1 MRKSTRPTIAPS
13 RRAIVVRSE
22 VGEKR
27 ARTVDP
33 APLLHRPTSR
43 NVGVALAATVLAA
56 AASLLLAHHTLLASG
71 LRSVPGDP
79 GDVRFVHYCI
89 EHTWAWLTGHPLHR
103 RFWDLPFFFPAPD
116 TGAYSDVLLGVAPP
130 YWLFRALGAGPES
143 AYAGWLLV
151 STALNAAAATW
162 LLRGALG
169 VRWLAAATGGVLV
182 AAGAPRMHLMNHPQL
197 ICTYWLLAAVGLLV
211 VALRAP
217 GTWRAR
223 AAWLLAGCAA
233 AAEAWSS
240 YYLWWFLGLALAI
253 ALGLGLLLK
262 ATRPGLLEA
271 LRRDWAA
278 IAVAAGLSLLM
289 VLPLLRGW
297 WSVAHAVGLRD
308 ARDVFLARGQSWLNI
323 GPDSW
328 WYGALVRSLTGLRYQ
343 TNEQQYGVGLLTLAA
358 VALGFWRAR
367 HRGGVVVLGLTAV
380 LLVLLA
386 TQVGHWRAAS
396 PWNVVYALV
405 PGARGIRAVP
415 RVGLVVLGGLGRG
428 PGARGGCPGPV
439 SCTRRRGPR
448 GPLPPRAG
456 SGVRPLR
463 ARARPGAGRPHRPG
477 GPCRL
482 HGLRLH
488 AAAGRLASLARADRR
503 AVGRGRGPG
512 AHPERVLGELA
523 AGLGAAGLLRPGARG
538 PGTAGRGGG
547 GMGPE
552 VGTPWAG
559 VQDPSSP

>member
-1 MRKSTRPTIAPS
+1 M
-13 RRAIVVRSE
+13 
-22 VGEKR
+22 
-27 ARTVDP
+27 DP

-43 NVGVALAATVLAA
+43 DVGAALAATVLAA
-56 AASLLLAHHTLLASG
+56 AASMLLAHHTLLASG
-71 LRSVPGDP
+71 LGRVPGDP

-130 YWLFRALGAGPES
+130 YWLFRALGADPEG

-197 ICTYWLLAAVGLLV
+197 ICTYWLLAGVGLLV

-240 YYLWWFLGLALAI
+240 YYLWWFLALALAI
-253 ALGLGLLLK
+253 ALAVGLLLK
-262 ATRPGLLEA
+262 ATRPGVLEV

-278 IAVAAGLSLLM
+278 IAVAGGLSLLM
-289 VLPLLRGW
+289 VLPLLNGW
-297 WSVAHAVGLRD
+297 SSVAHAVGLRD

-358 VALGFWRAR
+358 VAFGFWRAR

-396 PWNVVYALV
+396 PVERRVRGGPRGAGDPRRA
-405 PGARGIRAVP
+405 PGGAGRP
-415 RVGLVVLGGLGRG
+415 RGLGRG
-428 PGARGGCPGPV
+428 PGARRGCPGPV
-439 SCTRRRGPR
+439 SRTRRRGPR
-448 GPLPPRAG
+448 GPLPPEQGVAYVHFVPGLDRERVNRIAREVPAG
-456 SGVRPLR
+456 CPAFVYTPPPDGWPPWHPQIDALWVADVARVPTLNGYSGNSPPGWGLQDCFVRGPADR
-463 ARARPGAGRPHRPG
+463 ARLDAAVAAWVRRWGLPGPV
-477 GPCRL
+477 CRIL
-482 HGLRLH
+482 L
-488 AAAGRLASLARADRR
+488 
-503 AVGRGRGPG
+503 P
-512 AHPERVLGELA
+512 PEPDGE
-523 AGLGAAGLLRPGARG
+523 G
-538 PGTAGRGGG
+538 
-547 GMGPE
+547 
-552 VGTPWAG
+552 
-559 VQDPSSP
+559 

>member
-1 MRKSTRPTIAPS
+1 M
-13 RRAIVVRSE
+13 
-22 VGEKR
+22 
-27 ARTVDP
+27 DP

-43 NVGVALAATVLAA
+43 NVGAALAATALAA
-56 AASLLLAHHTLLASG
+56 AASLLLAHHTLVASG
-71 LRSVPGDP
+71 LRRVPGDP

-130 YWLFRALGAGPES
+130 YWLFRALGADPEG

-182 AAGAPRMHLMNHPQL
+182 AAGAPRIHLLNHPQL

-240 YYLWWFLGLALAI
+240 YYLWWFLALALAI
-253 ALGLGLLLK
+253 ALAVGLLLK
-262 ATRPGLLEA
+262 ATRPGVLEA

-289 VLPLLRGW
+289 VLPLLQGW

-328 WYGALVRSLTGLRYQ
+328 WYGALVRRLTGLRYQ

-358 VALGFWRAR
+358 VAFGFWRAR
-367 HRGGVVVLGLTAV
+367 HRGGVVVS
-380 LLVLLA
+380 
-386 TQVGHWRAAS
+386 AS
-396 PWNVVYALV
+396 PRCSSCFWRRRSGT
-405 PGARGIRAVP
+405 GARPRRGTWCTRWSPGRGGFRAVP
-415 RVGLVVLGGLGRG
+415 RVGLVVLVAWAAGLALAVDALARSRGRVAAALAVLCLLEQGVAYVHFVPALDRERVDRIAREVPAGCPAFVYTPPPDGWPPWHAQIDALWVADVARVPTLNGYSGNSPPGWGLEDCFVRG
-428 PGARGGCPGPV
+428 PADRARLDAAVAAWVRRWGLPGPV
-439 SCTRRRGPR
+439 
-448 GPLPPRAG
+448 
-456 SGVRPLR
+456 
-463 ARARPGAGRPHRPG
+463 
-477 GPCRL
+477 CRI
-482 HGLRLH
+482 
-488 AAAGRLASLARADRR
+488 
-503 AVGRGRGPG
+503 
-512 AHPERVLGELA
+512 
-523 AGLGAAGLLRPGARG
+523 
-538 PGTAGRGGG
+538 
-547 GMGPE
+547 
-552 VGTPWAG
+552 
-559 VQDPSSP
+559 PSSP